1 MATQNGSPAQVPK
14 LSSQGYSNGNAS
26 CSESSDEDD
35 DGIPS
40 RIPSISPSKPI
51 ATPSAPSDSARS
63 NLKRSYNALA
73 YNRRSSFPDTRR
85 KLALYPGLSKKQ
97 KLEHWADNQRGRMPL
112 TPISSRTAH
121 MVIDAP
127 SRNESA
133 GSGTDDDVPAIVLDA
148 LNSASRPTF
157 RAAPEQPE
165 RPQSQSS
172 NYQPSSETSRE
183 GQQVSDIM
191 GTRAD
196 AIDEGGEQGVDKPSG
211 GIEMVSAGLDQS
223 ANRREPEFSN
233 NDAQC
238 KVEDDSA
245 SVPKLEYPLFLGGSK
260 VNNIASEARE
270 EEHGISTQAHVGH
283 RDTQSPQQPPAIDQ
297 VTKSQISPRRSKR
310 LQATASQSQQALK
323 EYGEFLSAEDEGN
336 QNNEG
341 DEDYEPC
348 QEVIEGL
355 EDNGEVNTD
364 VDLSVEES
372 FEQDVIHFKSLH
384 VEDRNVKDFEGPS
397 DDDLVAIP
405 LDYEP
410 VQKVCKLLGH
420 SAWAAKK
427 IDWQWRPF
435 NCDYVST
442 LPGRKIVSL
451 LVKLERLYHAAP
463 VAPELAEQNRFLRE
477 HSGLLSY
484 YFSKIRAVVD
494 YIGRERLASLEQNTS
509 PLNTCNKHRKEM
521 AQDLVQTIIPMLLH
535 VFASAWRLG
544 GRIWTR
550 TSSFTRSTVELLQRE
565 VCWVMLLY
573 PSLLKELGRS
583 PLEERPEA
591 KTKLEAWEKRV
602 QKREELHKLLEKLSR
617 VVQDAPGM
625 LEKEEKRAHREMEER
640 KQWLKRQKEI
650 QAQRKLE
657 EEAKLAYIRD
667 QKLRSL
673 MSIRGVHYP
682 LRATSSSPSAS
693 SSATRTLPKSPT
705 PSYKRSK
712 WSFEERVF
720 LFEKIQESYPVIP
733 DLESLHLEVGKT
745 VEEMEDMAEE
755 LLGVMLKAAKPDDT
769 AESRRDEV
777 SKIMQSYR
785 MAHGRRTKRSYREIS

>member
-1 MATQNGSPAQVPK
+1 MATQDGSPVQVRK
-14 LSSQGYSNGNAS
+14 LSSRGYSNGNAS

-51 ATPSAPSDSARS
+51 ATQSAPSDSARS

-73 YNRRSSFPDTRR
+73 YNRRSRIPDTRR
-85 KLALYPGLSKKQ
+85 ELALYPGLSKKQ
-97 KLEHWADNQRGRMPL
+97 KLEHWADNRRGRMPL
-112 TPISSRTAH
+112 TPISSRIAH

-133 GSGTDDDVPAIVLDA
+133 GSGTDDDVPAIVLNA

-157 RAAPEQPE
+157 RAAPEQPK
-165 RPQSQSS
+165 RPQSRSS

-191 GTRAD
+191 ETRAD
-196 AIDEGGEQGVDKPSG
+196 AIDEGGE
-211 GIEMVSAGLDQS
+211 VSAGLDQS

-245 SVPKLEYPLFLGGSK
+245 SVPKLEYPLFLGGSE

-270 EEHGISTQAHVGH
+270 EDHGIGTQAHVGH

-297 VTKSQISPRRSKR
+297 VTKSQIPLRRSKR

-323 EYGEFLSAEDEGN
+323 EDGESLSAEDEGN
-336 QNNEG
+336 QNDEG

-372 FEQDVIHFKSLH
+372 FEQDVIHFRSLH

-410 VQKVCKLLGH
+410 LKRVCKLLGH

-509 PLNTCNKHRKEM
+509 PLNTSNKRRKEM

-535 VFASAWRLG
+535 VLASVWRLG
-544 GRIWTR
+544 GRVWTR

-573 PSLLKELGRS
+573 PSLLQELGRS
-583 PLEERPEA
+583 PLEEKPGA

-602 QKREELHKLLEKLSR
+602 KKREELHKLLEELSR

-625 LEKEEKRAHREMEER
+625 LEEEEKRAHREMEER
-640 KQWLKRQKEI
+640 KRCLKRQKEI
-650 QAQRKLE
+650 QTQRKLE
-657 EEAKLAYIRD
+657 EEAKLASIRD

-682 LRATSSSPSAS
+682 LRATSSSSAS

-705 PSYKRSK
+705 ASYKRSK

-720 LFEKIQESYPVIP
+720 LFEKIQESYPGIP
-733 DLESLHLEVGKT
+733 ELESLRLEVGKT

-785 MAHGRRTKRSYREIS
+785 MAHGR